1 MGKVRSKMKV
11 GKLDT
16 DLLRR
21 IVFQH
26 ITFQREEVMVRPGV
40 GEDCAVVDFGD
51 FACVL
56 STDPITGT
64 ASEVGRLAVHIS
76 CNDVASNGV
85 EPLGLMLT
93 IMAPEGTTADEIEE
107 VMRQAGEESKKLN
120 VEIIGGHTEIT
131 AAVNRII
138 VSATAIGRQI
148 KKHVIATSGA
158 RAGDLVLMTKTAGL
172 EGTAIIAH
180 EKTGALGEYMGLDK
194 VENAK
199 AMMHKISVVPEGII
213 GGKMGTS
220 SMHDITEGG
229 LLGAAWELCEA
240 AGVGIEIYLNHVPIA
255 IETKDICAYYQ
266 LDPLRLISSGCML
279 MTISEEKGPELLR
292 ALEEKGIQGTVIGRI
307 TAEGRYLVNGEEKVE
322 ISSPESDELYK
333 VV

>member
-1 MGKVRSKMKV
+1 MGKVRSIMKV

-16 DLLRR
+16 DLLRK
-21 IVFQH
+21 IVFRH
-26 ITFQREEVMVRPGV
+26 ITCQREEVMVRPGV

-51 FACVL
+51 YACVL

-107 VMRQAGEESKKLN
+107 VMKQAGEESKKLN

-131 AAVNRII
+131 SAVNRII

-148 KKHVIATSGA
+148 KNRVVATCGA
-158 RAGDLVLMTKTAGL
+158 RVGDLVLMTKTAGL

-180 EKTGALGEYMGLDK
+180 EKTEDLTGYMGADM
-194 VENAK
+194 VERAK
-199 AMMHKISVVPEGII
+199 HMMNKISVVPEGII
-213 GGKMGTS
+213 GGALGTS

-240 AGVGIEIYLNHVPIA
+240 AGVGIEIHLNHVPIA
-255 IETKDICAYYQ
+255 VETEKICGYYH

-279 MTISEEKGPELLR
+279 MTIPEEKECELLK

-307 TAEGRYLVNGEEKVE
+307 TNEGRYLIDGKEKVE
-322 ISSPESDELYK
+322 IAPPESDELYK
-333 VV
+333 VM